1 MSDSGLMRAD
11 KLTPVKAQ
19 ILHVDDDPDIRLLIS
34 ASLRNLGYVVA
45 TAGTNAEAL
54 ELAQKVKFD
63 LFILDV
69 RLPDGN
75 GIELCQK
82 VNQLQ
87 PKSPVVYYSAYASDK
102 EQEAALSVAGDAYL
116 KKPVSATVLE
126 RTIAYLLEQRKLEP
140 NSATSFVQTMERRN
154 R

>member
-1 MSDSGLMRAD
+1 M
-11 KLTPVKAQ
+11 KAQ
-19 ILHVDDDPDIRLLIS
+19 ILHVDDDPDIRLLIA
-34 ASLRNLGYVVA
+34 ASLQEFGYVVA

-54 ELAQKVKFD
+54 ALAEKVKFD

-82 VNQLQ
+82 VNRLQ
-87 PKSPVVYYSAYASDK
+87 PKSPVVYYSAYASDE

-116 KKPVSATVLE
+116 KKPVSAAVLE
-126 RTIAYLLEQRKLEP
+126 ATIEELLK
-140 NSATSFVQTMERRN
+140 SKD
-154 R
+154 